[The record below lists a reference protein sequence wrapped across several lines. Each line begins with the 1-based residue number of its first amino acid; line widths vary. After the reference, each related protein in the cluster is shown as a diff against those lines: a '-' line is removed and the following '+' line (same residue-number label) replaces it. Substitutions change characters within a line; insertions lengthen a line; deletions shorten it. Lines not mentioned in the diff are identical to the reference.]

1 MRAGATAVVRTYPQA
16 RIFCIIA
23 PVPRI
28 AMTRLR
34 LYART

>member
-1 MRAGATAVVRTYPQA
+1 MRAGATALVRAYPQA
-16 RIFCIIA
+16 RMFCIIA
-23 PVPRI
+23 AVPRI